1 MNFYFDFIDY
11 CKTIQ
16 KVNLNTIGTYT
27 KKIKFFCGQIEL
39 AGLPIS
45 NHYKNSEFMGLTE
58 QTKDIYLTIK
68 EIETILNLNLSTN
81 PRLENVR
88 DLFIIGLNT
97 GLRVSDFLRLD
108 LSYIK
113 DDTIRIKAQKTRKI
127 AEIPISPQ
135 IEKTL
140 AKRNGNLPKAISEQ
154 RFNEYIKEIGQL
166 AGFTQKVQGAKMNKE
181 TKRKEKGLYPKYELM
196 TSHICRRSFAT
207 NLYGQ
212 IPPRNYGNYRTRY
225 RNTIFNLYR
234 KD

>member
-1 MNFYFDFIDY
+1 
-11 CKTIQ
+11 
-16 KVNLNTIGTYT
+16 
-27 KKIKFFCGQIEL
+27 
-39 AGLPIS
+39 
-45 NHYKNSEFMGLTE
+45 MGLTE
-58 QTKDIYLTIK
+58 QTKDIHLTIK
-68 EIETILNLNLSTN
+68 EIETIFNLNLSTN

-88 DLFIIGLNT
+88 DLFIIGLNI

-127 AEIPISPQ
+127 AEIPISSQ

-154 RFNEYIKEIGQL
+154 KFNEYIKEIGQL

-212 IPPRNYGNYRTRY
+212 IPPS
-225 RNTIFNLYR
+225 
-234 KD
+234 